1 MTDLTEQL
9 KLSNIPDAEVG
20 QRIKAVVY
28 FCIHFYALAY
38 VSGQTLRNI
47 IDTPTTTLKKEWHA
61 LSQELQKWIG
71 QLSSEQLTLI
81 ESQSNLLLS
90 SEDLIVP
97 VSSDN
102 SSSKK
107 KSLAQQVQKV
117 KHFSRPK
124 PVGFKNTQ
132 PA

>member
-1 MTDLTEQL
+1 MNELTEQL

-28 FCIHFYALAY
+28 FCVHFYALAY

-47 IDTPTTTLKKEWHA
+47 IDTPTTTLTKEWHA
-61 LSQELQKWIG
+61 LFQGLQKWIG
-71 QLSSEQLTLI
+71 LLSSEQPKLI
-81 ESQSNLLLS
+81 EPQSNLLLS

-97 VSSDN
+97 VSSEPCL
-102 SSSKK
+102 SEK
-107 KSLAQQVQKV
+107 KSSAQQVQKV

-124 PVGFKNTQ
+124 PLGFKNIQT
-132 PA
+132 A

>member
-1 MTDLTEQL
+1 MNELTEQL

-47 IDTPTTTLKKEWHA
+47 IDTPTTTLKKEWRA

-71 QLSSEQLTLI
+71 QLSSEPPKLI
-81 ESQSNLLLS
+81 EPQSNLQPN
-90 SEDLIVP
+90 SEEWIAQDL
-97 VSSDN
+97 SDN

-107 KSLAQQVQKV
+107 KSSAQQVQKV

-132 PA
+132 AA